1 MAVSATDEAK
11 ISTASKS
18 ARQRDIFWVF
28 VKIGLLSFGGPAG
41 QIALMHRILVDEKE
55 WLDEQSFLNAL
66 NFCMLLPGPEAM
78 QLATFAGWRLRGIS
92 GGLIAGGLF
101 VLPGAVVMLILSI
114 SYVAFSGTSMLSGIF
129 LGVKAAILV
138 VVVQALITL
147 SRRAL
152 TQTQHYV
159 ISGAAFV
166 GLFFLNLSYP
176 VIVIA
181 SGVYGAF
188 FLSAYHKG
196 PQILSPEGAH
206 HIPELSAFSIG
217 RFAITLGV
225 GLCLWLC
232 PLVIVFWGIGVPFL
246 AELGWFFSKLAL
258 VTFGGAYAVLAYMA
272 QDVVGAYGWLNPAQ
286 VLDGLGLAETTPGPL
301 ILVTQFV
308 AFVAGFQ
315 QGGYALALMAVSLG
329 LWVTFVPCFLWI
341 FLGAP
346 YVQRLSSQ
354 PRLWG
359 ALGAVTAAV
368 VGVILN
374 LSVWFA
380 LQVSFETVLELRM
393 GLLTFWV
400 PQLASVD
407 LRVIVIAT
415 LSAILIWRFK
425 LALGWVLMGAAGFGL
440 LFDLLF

>member
-18 ARQRDIFWVF
+18 ARLRDIFWVF

-114 SYVAFSGTSMLSGIF
+114 SYVAFSGTSILSGIF

-159 ISGAAFV
+159 IFGAAFV

-188 FLSAYHKG
+188 FLSAYHEG
-196 PQILSPEGAH
+196 PQILSPEGAE
-206 HIPELSAFSIG
+206 IPQLSAFSFG

-425 LALGWVLMGAAGFGL
+425 LALGWVLMGAAGVGL

>member
-18 ARQRDIFWVF
+18 ARLRDIFWVF

-166 GLFFLNLSYP
+166 GLFFFNLSYP

-196 PQILSPEGAH
+196 PQILSPEGAQ
-206 HIPELSAFSIG
+206 IPQLSAFSFR

-315 QGGYALALMAVSLG
+315 QGGYALALIAVSLG

-425 LALGWVLMGAAGFGL
+425 LALGWVLMGAAGVGL

>member
-18 ARQRDIFWVF
+18 ARLRDIFWVF

-101 VLPGAVVMLILSI
+101 VLPGALVMLILSI

-181 SGVYGAF
+181 SGLYGAF
-188 FLSAYHKG
+188 FLSAYHKR

-206 HIPELSAFSIG
+206 IPQLSAFSLG

-232 PLVIVFWGIGVPFL
+232 PLVIVFWGIGAPFL

-272 QDVVGAYGWLNPAQ
+272 QDVVGAYGWLSPAQ

-393 GLLTFWV
+393 GHLTFWV

-415 LSAILIWRFK
+415 LSAILIWRLK
-425 LALGWVLMGAAGFGL
+425 LALGWVLMGAAGIGL

>member
-18 ARQRDIFWVF
+18 ARLRDIFWVF

-196 PQILSPEGAH
+196 PQILSPEGAQ
-206 HIPELSAFSIG
+206 IPQLSAFSFG

-400 PQLASVD
+400 PQLVSVD
-407 LRVIVIAT
+407 LRVLVIAT

>member
-18 ARQRDIFWVF
+18 ARLRDIFWVF

-114 SYVAFSGTSMLSGIF
+114 SYVAFSGTSILSGIF

-188 FLSAYHKG
+188 FLSAYHEG
-196 PQILSPEGAH
+196 PQILSPEGAE
-206 HIPELSAFSIG
+206 IPQLSAFSFG
-217 RFAITLGV
+217 RFAITFGV

-315 QGGYALALMAVSLG
+315 QGGYALALMAVLLG

>member
-18 ARQRDIFWVF
+18 ARLRDIFWVF

-101 VLPGAVVMLILSI
+101 VLPGALVMLILSI

-181 SGVYGAF
+181 SGLYGAF
-188 FLSAYHKG
+188 FLSAYHKR

-206 HIPELSAFSIG
+206 IPELSAFSLG

-232 PLVIVFWGIGVPFL
+232 PLVIVFWGIGAPFL

-272 QDVVGAYGWLNPAQ
+272 QDVVGAYGWLSPAQ

-393 GLLTFWV
+393 GHLTFWV

-415 LSAILIWRFK
+415 LSAILIWRLK
-425 LALGWVLMGAAGFGL
+425 LALGWVLMGAAGIGL

>member
-18 ARQRDIFWVF
+18 ARLRDIFWVF

-114 SYVAFSGTSMLSGIF
+114 GYVAFSGTSMLSGIF

-196 PQILSPEGAH
+196 PQILSPEGAQ
-206 HIPELSAFSIG
+206 IPQLSAFSFG

>member
-18 ARQRDIFWVF
+18 ARLRDIFWVF

-101 VLPGAVVMLILSI
+101 VLPGAAVMLILSI

-196 PQILSPEGAH
+196 PQILSPEGAQ
-206 HIPELSAFSIG
+206 IPQLSAFSFG

-232 PLVIVFWGIGVPFL
+232 PLVIVFWGIGAPFL
-246 AELGWFFSKLAL
+246 AEIGWFFSKLAL

>member
-1 MAVSATDEAK
+1 MAVLATDEAK

-18 ARQRDIFWVF
+18 ARLRDIFWVF

-78 QLATFAGWRLRGIS
+78 QLATFAGWRLRGVS

-114 SYVAFSGTSMLSGIF
+114 GYVAFSGASMLSGIF

-166 GLFFLNLSYP
+166 GLFFFNLSYP

-196 PQILSPEGAH
+196 PQMLSPEGAQ
-206 HIPELSAFSIG
+206 IPQLSAFSFG

-272 QDVVGAYGWLNPAQ
+272 QDVVGAYGWLSPAQ

-315 QGGYALALMAVSLG
+315 QGGYALALIAVSLG

-440 LFDLLF
+440 LFDLLV

>member
-18 ARQRDIFWVF
+18 ARLRDIFWVF

-101 VLPGAVVMLILSI
+101 VLPGAAVMLILSI

-196 PQILSPEGAH
+196 PQILSPEGAQ
-206 HIPELSAFSIG
+206 IPQLSAFSFG

-346 YVQRLSSQ
+346 YVQRLSGQ

-359 ALGAVTAAV
+359 ALGAVAAAV

>member
-18 ARQRDIFWVF
+18 ARLRDIFWVF

-114 SYVAFSGTSMLSGIF
+114 GYVAFSGTSMLSGIF

-166 GLFFLNLSYP
+166 GLFFFNLSYP

-188 FLSAYHKG
+188 FLSAYHKS
-196 PQILSPEGAH
+196 PQILSPEGAQV
-206 HIPELSAFSIG
+206 PQLSALSFG
-217 RFAITLGV
+217 RFAITFGV

-232 PLVIVFWGIGVPFL
+232 PLVIVLWGIGVPFL

>member
-11 ISTASKS
+11 ISTVSKS
-18 ARQRDIFWVF
+18 ARLRDIFWVF

-166 GLFFLNLSYP
+166 GLFFFNLSYP

-188 FLSAYHKG
+188 FLSAYHKR

-206 HIPELSAFSIG
+206 IPEFSAFSFG

-232 PLVIVFWGIGVPFL
+232 PLVIVFWGIGAPFL

-272 QDVVGAYGWLNPAQ
+272 QDVVGAYGWLSPAQ

>member
-18 ARQRDIFWVF
+18 ARLRDIFWVF

-114 SYVAFSGTSMLSGIF
+114 SYVAFSGTSILSGIF

-188 FLSAYHKG
+188 FLSAYHEG
-196 PQILSPEGAH
+196 PQILSPEGAE
-206 HIPELSAFSIG
+206 IPQLSAFSFG
-217 RFAITLGV
+217 RFAITFGV

-354 PRLWG
+354 PTLWG

>member
-18 ARQRDIFWVF
+18 ARLRDIFWVF

-114 SYVAFSGTSMLSGIF
+114 SYVAFSGTSILSGIF

-147 SRRAL
+147 SCRAL

-188 FLSAYHKG
+188 FLSAYHEG
-196 PQILSPEGAH
+196 PQILSPEGAE
-206 HIPELSAFSIG
+206 IPQLSAFSFG
-217 RFAITLGV
+217 RFAITFGV

-425 LALGWVLMGAAGFGL
+425 LALGWVLMGAAGVGL

>member
-18 ARQRDIFWVF
+18 ARLRDIFWVF

-101 VLPGAVVMLILSI
+101 VLPGAAVMLILSI

-138 VVVQALITL
+138 VVVQALISL

-196 PQILSPEGAH
+196 PQILSPEGAQ
-206 HIPELSAFSIG
+206 IPQLSAFSFG

>member
-18 ARQRDIFWVF
+18 ARLRDIFWVF

-101 VLPGAVVMLILSI
+101 VLPGAAVMLILSI

-181 SGVYGAF
+181 SGLYGAF
-188 FLSAYHKG
+188 FLSAYHKR

-206 HIPELSAFSIG
+206 IPELSAFSLG

-232 PLVIVFWGIGVPFL
+232 PLVIVFWGIGAPFL

-272 QDVVGAYGWLNPAQ
+272 QDVVGAYGWLSPAQ

-393 GLLTFWV
+393 GHLTFWV

-415 LSAILIWRFK
+415 LSAILIWRLK
-425 LALGWVLMGAAGFGL
+425 LALGWVLMGAAGIGL

>member
-78 QLATFAGWRLRGIS
+78 QLATFAGWRLRGIY

-101 VLPGAVVMLILSI
+101 GLPGAAVMLILSI

-196 PQILSPEGAH
+196 PQILSPQGAQS
-206 HIPELSAFSIG
+206 PQLSAFSFG

>member
-18 ARQRDIFWVF
+18 ARLRDIFWVF

-101 VLPGAVVMLILSI
+101 VLPGAAVMLILSI

-196 PQILSPEGAH
+196 PQILSPEGAQ
-206 HIPELSAFSIG
+206 IPQLSAFSFG
-217 RFAITLGV
+217 RFAITLGA

>member
-18 ARQRDIFWVF
+18 ARLRDIFWVF

-196 PQILSPEGAH
+196 PQILSPEGAQ
-206 HIPELSAFSIG
+206 IPQLSAFSFG

-246 AELGWFFSKLAL
+246 AELGWFFSKIAL
-258 VTFGGAYAVLAYMA
+258 VTFGGDYAVLAYMA

>member
-78 QLATFAGWRLRGIS
+78 QLATFAGWRLRGVS

-101 VLPGAVVMLILSI
+101 VLPGAAVMLILSI

-206 HIPELSAFSIG
+206 IPELSAFSFG

>member
-196 PQILSPEGAH
+196 PQILSPEGAQ
-206 HIPELSAFSIG
+206 IPQLSAFSFR

-246 AELGWFFSKLAL
+246 AELGWFFSKLSL

>member
-18 ARQRDIFWVF
+18 ARLRDIFWVF

-101 VLPGAVVMLILSI
+101 VLPGAAVMLILSI

-138 VVVQALITL
+138 VVVQALISL

-196 PQILSPEGAH
+196 PQILSPEGAQ
-206 HIPELSAFSIG
+206 IPQLSAFSFG

-232 PLVIVFWGIGVPFL
+232 PLVIVFWGIGAPFL
-246 AELGWFFSKLAL
+246 AEIGWFFSKLAL

-425 LALGWVLMGAAGFGL
+425 LALGWVLMGAAGVGL

>member
-1 MAVSATDEAK
+1 
-11 ISTASKS
+11 
-18 ARQRDIFWVF
+18 
-28 VKIGLLSFGGPAG
+28 
-41 QIALMHRILVDEKE
+41 
-55 WLDEQSFLNAL
+55 
-66 NFCMLLPGPEAM
+66 
-78 QLATFAGWRLRGIS
+78 
-92 GGLIAGGLF
+92 
-101 VLPGAVVMLILSI
+101 
-114 SYVAFSGTSMLSGIF
+114 
-129 LGVKAAILV
+129 
-138 VVVQALITL
+138 
-147 SRRAL
+147 
-152 TQTQHYV
+152 
-159 ISGAAFV
+159 
-166 GLFFLNLSYP
+166 
-176 VIVIA
+176 
-181 SGVYGAF
+181 
-188 FLSAYHKG
+188 
-196 PQILSPEGAH
+196 
-206 HIPELSAFSIG
+206 
-217 RFAITLGV
+217 
-225 GLCLWLC
+225 
-232 PLVIVFWGIGVPFL
+232 VFWGIGVPFL

>member
-11 ISTASKS
+11 ISTVSKS
-18 ARQRDIFWVF
+18 ARLRDIFWVF

-101 VLPGAVVMLILSI
+101 VLPGAAVMLILSI

-166 GLFFLNLSYP
+166 GLFFFNLSYP

-196 PQILSPEGAH
+196 PQILSPEGAQ
-206 HIPELSAFSIG
+206 IPQLSAFSFR

-315 QGGYALALMAVSLG
+315 QGGYALALIAVSLG

-425 LALGWVLMGAAGFGL
+425 LALGWVLMGAAGVGL

>member
-18 ARQRDIFWVF
+18 ARLRDIFWVF

-114 SYVAFSGTSMLSGIF
+114 SYVAFSGTSILSGIF

-159 ISGAAFV
+159 IFGAAFV

-188 FLSAYHKG
+188 FLSAYHEG
-196 PQILSPEGAH
+196 PQILSPEGAE
-206 HIPELSAFSIG
+206 IPQLSAFSFG
-217 RFAITLGV
+217 RFAITFGV

-354 PRLWG
+354 PTLWG

-425 LALGWVLMGAAGFGL
+425 LALGWVLMGAAGVGL

>member
-18 ARQRDIFWVF
+18 ARLRDIFWVF

-101 VLPGAVVMLILSI
+101 VLPGALVMLILSI

-196 PQILSPEGAH
+196 PQILSPEGAQ
-206 HIPELSAFSIG
+206 IPQLSAFSFG

>member
-18 ARQRDIFWVF
+18 ARLRDIFWVF

-114 SYVAFSGTSMLSGIF
+114 SYVAFSGTSILSGIF

-188 FLSAYHKG
+188 FLSAYHEG
-196 PQILSPEGAH
+196 PQILSPEGAE
-206 HIPELSAFSIG
+206 IPQLSAFSFG
-217 RFAITLGV
+217 RFAITFGV

-354 PRLWG
+354 PTLWG

-380 LQVSFETVLELRM
+380 LQVSFETVLVLRM

-440 LFDLLF
+440 LFDLPF

>member
-18 ARQRDIFWVF
+18 ARLRDIFWVF

-114 SYVAFSGTSMLSGIF
+114 SYVAFSGTSILSGIF

-188 FLSAYHKG
+188 FLSAYHEG
-196 PQILSPEGAH
+196 PQILSPEGAE
-206 HIPELSAFSIG
+206 IPQLSAFSFG
-217 RFAITLGV
+217 RFAITFGV

-315 QGGYALALMAVSLG
+315 QGGYALALMAVLLG

-354 PRLWG
+354 PTLWG

-425 LALGWVLMGAAGFGL
+425 LALGWVLMGAAGVGL

>member
-11 ISTASKS
+11 ISTVSKS
-18 ARQRDIFWVF
+18 ARLRDIFWVF

-166 GLFFLNLSYP
+166 GLFFFNLSYP

-196 PQILSPEGAH
+196 PQILSPEGAQ
-206 HIPELSAFSIG
+206 IPQLSAFSFR

-315 QGGYALALMAVSLG
+315 QGGYALALIAVSLG

-425 LALGWVLMGAAGFGL
+425 LALGWVLMGAAGVGL

>member
-18 ARQRDIFWVF
+18 ARLRDIFWVF

-101 VLPGAVVMLILSI
+101 VLPGAAVMLILSI

-196 PQILSPEGAH
+196 PQILSPEGAQ
-206 HIPELSAFSIG
+206 IPQLSAFSFG

-232 PLVIVFWGIGVPFL
+232 PLVIVFWGIGAPFL
-246 AELGWFFSKLAL
+246 AEIGWFFSKLAL

-380 LQVSFETVLELRM
+380 LQVSFETVLELHM
-393 GLLTFWV
+393 GILTFWV

-425 LALGWVLMGAAGFGL
+425 LALGWVLMGAAGVGL

>member
-1 MAVSATDEAK
+1 
-11 ISTASKS
+11 
-18 ARQRDIFWVF
+18 
-28 VKIGLLSFGGPAG
+28 
-41 QIALMHRILVDEKE
+41 
-55 WLDEQSFLNAL
+55 
-66 NFCMLLPGPEAM
+66 
-78 QLATFAGWRLRGIS
+78 
-92 GGLIAGGLF
+92 
-101 VLPGAVVMLILSI
+101 
-114 SYVAFSGTSMLSGIF
+114 
-129 LGVKAAILV
+129 
-138 VVVQALITL
+138 
-147 SRRAL
+147 L

-206 HIPELSAFSIG
+206 IPQLSAFSFG
-217 RFAITLGV
+217 RFAITFGV

-232 PLVIVFWGIGVPFL
+232 PLVIVFWGIGAPFL

-440 LFDLLF
+440 LFDLLV

>member
-1 MAVSATDEAK
+1 MAISATDETK

-18 ARQRDIFWVF
+18 ARLRDIFWVF

-78 QLATFAGWRLRGIS
+78 QLATFVGWRLRGVS

-196 PQILSPEGAH
+196 PQILSPEGAQ
-206 HIPELSAFSIG
+206 IPQLSAFSFG

>member
-18 ARQRDIFWVF
+18 ARLRDIFWVF

-114 SYVAFSGTSMLSGIF
+114 SYVAFSGTSILSGIF

-147 SRRAL
+147 SCRAL

-188 FLSAYHKG
+188 FLSAYHEG
-196 PQILSPEGAH
+196 PQILSPEGAQ
-206 HIPELSAFSIG
+206 IPQLSAFSFG
-217 RFAITLGV
+217 RFAITFGV

-315 QGGYALALMAVSLG
+315 QGGYALALMAVLLG

>member
-18 ARQRDIFWVF
+18 ARLRDIFWVF

-114 SYVAFSGTSMLSGIF
+114 SYVAFSGTSILSGIF

-188 FLSAYHKG
+188 FLSAYHEG
-196 PQILSPEGAH
+196 PQILSPEGAE
-206 HIPELSAFSIG
+206 IPQLSAFSFG
-217 RFAITLGV
+217 RFAITFGV

-354 PRLWG
+354 PTLWG

-425 LALGWVLMGAAGFGL
+425 LALGWVLMGAAGVGL
-440 LFDLLF
+440 LFNLLV

>member
-18 ARQRDIFWVF
+18 ARLRDIFWVF

-114 SYVAFSGTSMLSGIF
+114 SYVAFSGTSILSGIF

-188 FLSAYHKG
+188 FLSAYHEG
-196 PQILSPEGAH
+196 PQILSPEGAE
-206 HIPELSAFSIG
+206 IPQLSAFSFG
-217 RFAITLGV
+217 RFAITFGV

-315 QGGYALALMAVSLG
+315 QGGYALALMAVLLG

-425 LALGWVLMGAAGFGL
+425 LALGWVLMGAAGVGL

>member
-18 ARQRDIFWVF
+18 ARLRDIFWVF

-101 VLPGAVVMLILSI
+101 VLPGAAVMLILSI

-166 GLFFLNLSYP
+166 GLFFFNLSYP

-196 PQILSPEGAH
+196 PQMLSPEGAQ
-206 HIPELSAFSIG
+206 IPQLSAFSFG

-315 QGGYALALMAVSLG
+315 QGGYALALIAVSLG

-400 PQLASVD
+400 PQLVSVD

-425 LALGWVLMGAAGFGL
+425 LALGWVLMGAAGVGL

>member
-18 ARQRDIFWVF
+18 ARLRDIFWVF

-114 SYVAFSGTSMLSGIF
+114 SYVAFSGTSILSGIF

-188 FLSAYHKG
+188 FLSAYHEG
-196 PQILSPEGAH
+196 PQILSPEGAQ
-206 HIPELSAFSIG
+206 IPQLSAFSFG
-217 RFAITLGV
+217 RFAITFGV

-315 QGGYALALMAVSLG
+315 QGGYALALMAVLLG

>member
-18 ARQRDIFWVF
+18 ARLRDIFWVF

-196 PQILSPEGAH
+196 PQILSPEGAQ
-206 HIPELSAFSIG
+206 IPQLSAFSFG

-380 LQVSFETVLELRM
+380 LQVSFETVLELHM